1 MQKPGQEFKSRIIL
15 NRHAK
20 SLVLGILS
28 FLVLCLILGNIALLA
43 RSGTLYVNLRQ
54 LNEREQHQLESVF
67 PPLSNEKIKNTLKKF
82 YPEFTSYHDETRGSL
97 VQYEVYEGW
106 NLLGI
111 AYQIRED
118 IDCPVCMDVR
128 AFIKVQD
135 GKISDIVLINPFHLY
150 GKPMPLKLQK
160 TFLSQ
165 FFKKKIET
173 NMKVGFTVDGISGAT
188 KTAKSF
194 VSGMKKIKVAMKK
207 D

>member
-1 MQKPGQEFKSRIIL
+1 MNKYPKRL
-15 NRHAK
+15 CRR
-20 SLVLGILS
+20 ILS
-28 FLVLCLILGNIALLA
+28 YMVLCLILGNIALLA

-54 LNEREQHQLESVF
+54 LNEKEQRYLESVF
-67 PPLSNEKIKNTLKKF
+67 PPLSNEKVKNALKKF
-82 YPEFTSYHDETRGSL
+82 YPELTSYHDEARGSL
-97 VQYEVYEGW
+97 VQYEVYDGW

-128 AFIKVQD
+128 SFIKIQD

-150 GKPMPLKLQK
+150 GKPMPLKLQEV
-160 TFLSQ
+160 FLSQ

-194 VSGMKKIKVAMKK
+194 VSGLNKIKVAMRK

>member
-1 MQKPGQEFKSRIIL
+1 MNRHLKIFFSRIL
-15 NRHAK
+15 F
-20 SLVLGILS
+20 

-54 LNEREQHQLESVF
+54 LNEKEQRQLESVF
-67 PPLSNEKIKNTLKKF
+67 PPLSNEKVKNALKKF
-82 YPEFTSYHDETRGSL
+82 YPELTSYHDETRGGL
-97 VQYEVYEGW
+97 VQYEVYKGW

-128 AFIKVQD
+128 AFIMIQD
-135 GKISDIVLINPFHLY
+135 GKISDITLINPFHLY

-165 FFKKKIET
+165 FFDEKIET

-194 VSGMKKIKVAMKK
+194 VSGMKKIKIAMKK

>member
-1 MQKPGQEFKSRIIL
+1 MQKLYQEFKWRTIL
-15 NRHAK
+15 NRHSK
-20 SLVLGILS
+20 SLVLRILS
-28 FLVLCLILGNIALLA
+28 FLVLCLMLGNIALLA
-43 RSGTLYVNLRQ
+43 RFGTLYVNLRQ
-54 LNEREQHQLESVF
+54 LNEKEQRLLESVF
-67 PPLSNEKIKNTLKKF
+67 PPLSNETIKNALKKF
-82 YPEFTSYHDETRGSL
+82 YSELTSYYDETRGSL
-97 VQYEVYEGW
+97 IRYEVYHGST
-106 NLLGI
+106 LLGT

-128 AFIKVQD
+128 AFIKIQD
-135 GKISDIVLINPFHLY
+135 GKISDIALINPFHLY

-165 FFKKKIET
+165 FFNKKIET

-194 VSGMKKIKVAMKK
+194 AIGIKKIKVAMKK